1 MAKKPIRV
9 RDKIEVIYTEERWKL
24 LKELREKAL
33 RIMELLARYNIQTIA
48 HGSIARGDVT
58 PQSDIDIV
66 IPQTVSPFQ
75 VESVLHSA
83 GFDFYSR
90 QIVQATPWH
99 SLKAHICL
107 DEKTVVTFPLVKLR
121 EREWEFYK
129 FGGLVTINELRNN
142 IRVPGVDKRLI
153 LIEPTVKG
161 HIESSIIGRE
171 SEVAKILGVSV
182 DIIEERINVLLRRDK
197 IGRTGVYLKRELSPH
212 ETFGEVLKKVADRDP
227 IVRRRILEDEG
238 VK

>member
-1 MAKKPIRV
+1 MAKKPIKI
-9 RDKIEVIYTEERWKL
+9 RDKIKVIYTKERWEL
-24 LKELREKAL
+24 LKKFRDKAL
-33 RIMELLARYNIQTIA
+33 KIMELLVRNNVQVIV

-66 IPQTVSPFQ
+66 VPQTISPFH

-99 SLKAHICL
+99 SIKAHIYL

-129 FGGLVTINELRNN
+129 FGGLVTINELKKN

-153 LIEPTVKG
+153 LIEPTSQG
-161 HIESSIIGRE
+161 HLESSIIGRE
-171 SEVAKILGVSV
+171 SEVAKILGVSIDV
-182 DIIEERINVLLRRDK
+182 VEERINILLRRDR
-197 IGRTGVYLKRELSPH
+197 IGRTGIYLKRELLPH
-212 ETFGEVLKKVADRDP
+212 ETFGEVLKKIADRDP

-238 VK
+238 VR

>member
-1 MAKKPIRV
+1 MAKKPIKI
-9 RDKIEVIYTEERWKL
+9 RDKIKVIYTKERWEL
-24 LKELREKAL
+24 LKKFRDKAL
-33 RIMELLARYNIQTIA
+33 KIMELLVRNNVQVIV

-66 IPQTVSPFQ
+66 VPQTISPFH

-99 SLKAHICL
+99 SIKAHIYL

-129 FGGLVTINELRNN
+129 FGGLVTINELKKN

-153 LIEPTVKG
+153 LIEPTSQG
-161 HIESSIIGRE
+161 HLESSIIGRE
-171 SEVAKILGVSV
+171 SEVAKILGVSI
-182 DIIEERINVLLRRDK
+182 DIVEERINILLRRDR
-197 IGRTGVYLKRELSPH
+197 IGRTGIYLKRELLPH
-212 ETFGEVLKKVADRDP
+212 ETFGEVLKKIADRDP

>member
-1 MAKKPIRV
+1 MAKKPIKI
-9 RDKIEVIYTEERWKL
+9 RDKIKVIYTKERWEL
-24 LKELREKAL
+24 LKKFRDKAL
-33 RIMELLARYNIQTIA
+33 KIMELLVRNNVQVIV

-66 IPQTVSPFQ
+66 VPQTISPFH

-99 SLKAHICL
+99 SIKAHIYL

-129 FGGLVTINELRNN
+129 FGGLVTINELKKN

-153 LIEPTVKG
+153 LIEPTSQG
-161 HIESSIIGRE
+161 HLESSIIGRE
-171 SEVAKILGVSV
+171 SEVAKILGVSINIV
-182 DIIEERINVLLRRDK
+182 EERINILLRRDR
-197 IGRTGVYLKRELSPH
+197 IGRTGIYLKRELLPH
-212 ETFGEVLKKVADRDP
+212 ETFGEVLKKIADRDP

-238 VK
+238 VR

>member
-1 MAKKPIRV
+1 MAKKPIKI
-9 RDKIEVIYTEERWKL
+9 RDKIKVIYTKERWEL
-24 LKELREKAL
+24 LKKFRDKAL
-33 RIMELLARYNIQTIA
+33 KIMELLVRNNVQVIV

-66 IPQTVSPFQ
+66 IPQIISPFH

-99 SLKAHICL
+99 SIKAHIYL

-129 FGGLVTINELRNN
+129 FGGLVTINELKKN

-153 LIEPTVKG
+153 LIEPTSQG
-161 HIESSIIGRE
+161 HLESSIIGRE
-171 SEVAKILGVSV
+171 SEVAKILGVSI
-182 DIIEERINVLLRRDK
+182 DIVEERINILLRRDR
-197 IGRTGVYLKRELSPH
+197 IGRTGIYLKRELLPH
-212 ETFGEVLKKVADRDP
+212 ETFGEVLKKIADRDP

-238 VK
+238 VR

>member
-1 MAKKPIRV
+1 MAKKPIKI
-9 RDKIEVIYTEERWKL
+9 RDKIKVIYTKERWEL
-24 LKELREKAL
+24 LKKFRDKAL
-33 RIMELLARYNIQTIA
+33 KIMELLARNNVQAIV

-66 IPQTVSPFQ
+66 IPQTISPFH

-99 SLKAHICL
+99 SIKAHIYL

-121 EREWEFYK
+121 GREWEFYK
-129 FGGLVTINELRNN
+129 FGGLVTINDLKKN

-153 LIEPTVKG
+153 LIEPTSQG
-161 HIESSIIGRE
+161 HLESSIIGRE
-171 SEVAKILGVSV
+171 SEVAKILGVSI
-182 DIIEERINVLLRRDK
+182 DIVEERINILLRRDK
-197 IGRTGVYLKRELSPH
+197 IGRTGIYLKRELLPH
-212 ETFGEVLKKVADRDP
+212 ETFGEVLKKIADRDP
-227 IVRRRILEDEG
+227 IVRRRILENEG